1 MKNLT
6 SIGERLRS
14 FLEAERIRPNTLA
27 RQSGNSSTQIYNIL
41 NGRKYGTDKLLQIIE
56 ALPTMN
62 IYWLLLGEGT
72 MYLNQGNSA
81 PVETADTSSIDKLEM
96 IQKEIE
102 NLQAMVKLQEMT
114 INAYKRSA
122 DLADTTLLDLK
133 RIATFYKDRFEE
145 NNTTK
150 SA

>member
-6 SIGERLRS
+6 SIGERLRT

-27 RQSGNSSTQIYNIL
+27 RQSANSSTQIYNIL

-56 ALPTMN
+56 ALPTLN
-62 IYWLLLGEGT
+62 IYWLLLGEGN
-72 MYLNQGNSA
+72 MYISQAANSKTE
-81 PVETADTSSIDKLEM
+81 VTSTETDKIAEL
-96 IQKEIE
+96 QKEIE
-102 NLQAMVKLQEMT
+102 SLHAMIKLQEMT
-114 INAYKRSA
+114 IHAYKRST
-122 DLADTTLLDLK
+122 DLADTTLTDLK

-145 NNTTK
+145 SNTIK

>member
-1 MKNLT
+1 M
-6 SIGERLRS
+6 
-14 FLEAERIRPNTLA
+14 EAERIRPNTLA

-62 IYWLLLGEGT
+62 IYWLLLGEGN
-72 MYLNQGNSA
+72 MYITQGTATSAETENKGNSDEFL
-81 PVETADTSSIDKLEM
+81 VL
-96 IQKEIE
+96 QKEIE

-122 DLADTTLLDLK
+122 DLADTTLVDLK

>member
-6 SIGERLRS
+6 SIGERLRT

-27 RQSGNSSTQIYNIL
+27 RQSANSSTQIYNIL

-56 ALPTMN
+56 ALPTLN
-62 IYWLLLGEGT
+62 IYWLLLGEGN
-72 MYLNQGNSA
+72 MYINQTTAKAEVSTTEANKI
-81 PVETADTSSIDKLEM
+81 VEM
-96 IQKEIE
+96 QREIE
-102 NLQAMVKLQEMT
+102 SLQAMVKLQEMT
-114 INAYKRSA
+114 IHAYKRSA
-122 DLADTTLLDLK
+122 DLADTTLSDLK

-145 NNTTK
+145 SNTVK